1 MKPPFHRGNNGRRL
15 WKVSTMN
22 PKPGEVY
29 WVDLGLKGKVRPL
42 LIVSRQDDDA
52 VRALAACVPLTTEIK
67 GGKYEVPLPRVKFLP
82 GNDRGVANVQGIA
95 AVEHFRLGKR
105 AGEFYP
111 EVLAQVR
118 DAPAYLLELGV

>member
-1 MKPPFHRGNNGRRL
+1 
-15 WKVSTMN
+15 MN

-52 VRALAACVPLTTEIK
+52 VRALSACVPLTTEIK

-95 AVEHFRLGKR
+95 AVEHFRLGKQ

-118 DAPAYLLELGV
+118 NALAYLLELDV

>member
-1 MKPPFHRGNNGRRL
+1 
-15 WKVSTMN
+15 MN

-42 LIVSRQDDDA
+42 LIVSRQDNEA
-52 VRALAACVPLTTEIK
+52 VRALCACVPLTTEIK

-82 GNDRGVANVQGIA
+82 GNHRGVANVQGIA

-118 DAPAYLLELGV
+118 DALACLFELDA

>member
-1 MKPPFHRGNNGRRL
+1 
-15 WKVSTMN
+15 MN
-22 PKPGEVY
+22 PRPGEVY

-42 LIVSRQDDDA
+42 LIVSRQDDAA
-52 VRALAACVPLTTEIK
+52 VRALSACVPLTTAIK

-82 GNDRGVANVQGIA
+82 GNDRGVANVQGIV

-105 AGEFYP
+105 AGEYHP

-118 DAPAYLLELGV
+118 DALAYLLELDV

>member
-1 MKPPFHRGNNGRRL
+1 
-15 WKVSTMN
+15 
-22 PKPGEVY
+22 
-29 WVDLGLKGKVRPL
+29 
-42 LIVSRQDDDA
+42 
-52 VRALAACVPLTTEIK
+52 
-67 GGKYEVPLPRVKFLP
+67 VKFLP

-118 DAPAYLLELGV
+118 DALAYLLELEG

>member
-1 MKPPFHRGNNGRRL
+1 
-15 WKVSTMN
+15 MN

-52 VRALAACVPLTTEIK
+52 VRALCACVPLTTEIK

-82 GNDRGVANVQGIA
+82 GNDRGVANAQGIT

-118 DAPAYLLELGV
+118 DTLAYLLELDA